1 MAKAATYNTS
11 GNREDLSDA
20 ISLLEPEATPL
31 TSLAKKETATGTFVE
46 FQADRLGSPDI
57 SGINEGEDVTSFE
70 DKAANRAK
78 LGNYVQVFR
87 RSYMVSNIQ
96 QLVSTA
102 GVPSEVSRSI
112 SHCVREIK
120 RDFETAIC
128 STQDR
133 QQDQGA
139 GSPYLTRGMMKWLGN
154 ASQPADVP
162 VDYQCVATDATT
174 PITETLF
181 NGVLQDLYEA
191 NGMPG
196 GQLTLIAGAT
206 VKKDIS
212 EFSRTS
218 ATTRNA
224 YHVTQSADSKKVTL
238 SVNVYDGD
246 FGYVNVIPST
256 WVGRSAAAPGTAVPA
271 SALLVDPE
279 YVAIHTLSAE
289 SRSEL
294 ENQGGG
300 QRGYCEMIAALT
312 CTPKA
317 HGYLT

>member
-1 MAKAATYNTS
+1 
-11 GNREDLSDA
+11 
-20 ISLLEPEATPL
+20 
-31 TSLAKKETATGTFVE
+31 
-46 FQADRLGSPDI
+46 
-57 SGINEGEDVTSFE
+57 
-70 DKAANRAK
+70 
-78 LGNYVQVFR
+78 
-87 RSYMVSNIQ
+87 
-96 QLVSTA
+96 
-102 GVPSEVSRSI
+102 
-112 SHCVREIK
+112 
-120 RDFETAIC
+120 
-128 STQDR
+128 
-133 QQDQGA
+133 
-139 GSPYLTRGMMKWLGN
+139 
-154 ASQPADVP
+154 
-162 VDYQCVATDATT
+162 
-174 PITETLF
+174 
-181 NGVLQDLYEA
+181 
-191 NGMPG
+191 MPG

-256 WVGRSAAAPGTAVPA
+256 WVGRSATTPGTAVPE